1 MDRKL
6 RQIIGVRTNFMK
18 LANLDTVALLAALM
32 VSYDIAL
39 SGGDELACVDVVYSA
54 GGLMT
59 SCATVLVVVGTG
71 VLIGEGLIGAGL
83 KANLSP
89 TIRG

>member
-1 MDRKL
+1 
-6 RQIIGVRTNFMK
+6 
-18 LANLDTVALLAALM
+18 M

-89 TIRG
+89 TIRGWGLQTFIATLTYKKKWNR